1 MLVELEWVDHHR
13 IYEQFTFGISS
24 HSNGKVLP
32 SQVEDGT
39 THVKTYYKVQTYNYS
54 PSIWLSLFP
63 FALGRVTLFYQTHL
77 FSCVV

>member
-39 THVKTYYKVQTYNYS
+39 THVKTYYKHTTTPLQFG
-54 PSIWLSLFP
+54 SLCFHS
-63 FALGRVTLFYQTHL
+63 LLVG
-77 FSCVV
+77 